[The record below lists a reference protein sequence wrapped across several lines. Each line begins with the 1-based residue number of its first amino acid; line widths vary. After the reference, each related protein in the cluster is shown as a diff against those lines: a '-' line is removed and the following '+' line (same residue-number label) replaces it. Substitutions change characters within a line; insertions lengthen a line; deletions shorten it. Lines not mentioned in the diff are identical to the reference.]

1 MSTALKEFVKSLR
14 RLPRI
19 IILDIGKCGITP
31 ANAYDV
37 RLSQI
42 ALSGRFGW
50 TLMYLHRS
58 NLMGES
64 ISLLPCTC
72 EAQLHTLQWALSV
85 CMTYTSIYV

>member
-19 IILDIGKCGITP
+19 IILDIGKCDITP

-37 RLSQI
+37 RPFQI